1 MKKKIYITHKK
12 GDANGEGFASCSAL
26 QSVDLRA
33 LQTISGGLAA
43 SSMFQSC
50 SALQSVDLR
59 ALQTISGNYAAQNMF
74 SSFSALTTL
83 HIEDRDDARRLLEVS
98 TTIPDDTEF

>member
-1 MKKKIYITHKK
+1 MKTKIYITHKK

-33 LQTISGGLAA
+33 LQTISG
-43 SSMFQSC
+43 
-50 SALQSVDLR
+50 
-59 ALQTISGNYAAQNMF
+59 NYAAQNMF
-74 SSFSALTTL
+74 SSCSALTTL
-83 HIEDRDDARRLLEVS
+83 RIEDRDDARRLLEVS